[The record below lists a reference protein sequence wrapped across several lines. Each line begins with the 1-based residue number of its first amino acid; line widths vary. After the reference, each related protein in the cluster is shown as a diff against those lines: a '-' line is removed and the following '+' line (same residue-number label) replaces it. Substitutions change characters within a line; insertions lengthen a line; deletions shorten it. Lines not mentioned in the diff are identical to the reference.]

1 MHKTDGFLMT
11 SLYAIGVGIVFAIV
25 AFFLFLYLEADS
37 AASTHKVYQ
46 EEKNLKGDTIYR
58 KNTVMRGDFNENIPA
73 VAAMISFFFGLLL
86 IYLLRYV
93 PILLSIENLLDMWA
107 GVEKK

>member
-11 SLYAIGVGIVFAIV
+11 SLYAFGVGIVFAIV
-25 AFFLFLYLEADS
+25 AFILFIYLEADS
-37 AASTHKVYQ
+37 ATDTHKVYQ
-46 EEKNLKGDTIYR
+46 EEKNLRGDTIYR
-58 KNTVMRGDFNENIPA
+58 KNTVMRGGFDENVPA
-73 VAAMISFFFGLLL
+73 VAAMVSFCVGIIL

-93 PILLSIENLLDMWA
+93 PFFPSVENLLDMWA